1 MPYIAR
7 WPAQVKPGTSSDE
20 TICLSD
26 LLATSAAIV
35 GAKLPGNAGE
45 DSVSILPALLGE
57 KSKQPLRAATV
68 HHSIQG
74 EFAIRQGPW
83 KLALCPGSGGWS
95 APNDQAAFKQGLP
108 RVQLYNLAKDPGETN
123 NLQTVHP
130 EKVASLTKLMKKYVT
145 DGRSTP
151 GEAQPND
158 VAVKIAKSS
167 ATLEKEKE

>member
-1 MPYIAR
+1 MLP
-7 WPAQVKPGTSSDE
+7 P
-20 TICLSD
+20 
-26 LLATSAAIV
+26 SAAIV

-57 KSKQPLRAATV
+57 KSRQPLRAATV

-108 RVQLYNLAKDPGETN
+108 SVQLYNLAKDPSETN
-123 NLQTVHP
+123 NLQAVHP
-130 EKVASLTKLMKKYVT
+130 ETVATLKKLLEKYIA

-151 GEAQPND
+151 GEPQPND

-167 ATLEKEKE
+167 AKLEKEKE

>member
-1 MPYIAR
+1 MPFLAL
-7 WPAQVKPGTSSDE
+7 WPGHVAAGSRTDQTVCHT
-20 TICLSD
+20 D
-26 LLATSAAIV
+26 LLRTAADLL
-35 GAKLPGNAGE
+35 GAALPETAAE
-45 DSVSILPALLGE
+45 DSVSFLPALLG
-57 KSKQPLRAATV
+57 RATAPPRDATV
-68 HHSIQG
+68 HHSIDG
-74 EFAIRQGPW
+74 SFAIRQGPW
-83 KLALCPGSGGWS
+83 KLAFCPGSGGWS